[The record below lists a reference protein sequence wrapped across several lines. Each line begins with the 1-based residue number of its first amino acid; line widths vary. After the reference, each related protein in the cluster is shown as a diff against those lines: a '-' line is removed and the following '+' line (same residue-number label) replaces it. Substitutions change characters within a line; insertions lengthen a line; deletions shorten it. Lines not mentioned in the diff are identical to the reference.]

1 MTLSPLIA
9 EAGSPNFVIYLSN
22 TEIHICK
29 TSVHDVIEIHLRE
42 RFGPLTTSDY
52 TLDNLKTKKIGQI
65 VRTQNRSRRC
75 LQTPMTVM

>member
-29 TSVHDVIEIHLRE
+29 TSVHDAIEIHLRE
-42 RFGPLTTSDY
+42 HFGPLTTSDY
-52 TLDNLKTKKIGQI
+52 TLDNLNQRKLGKLSALRA
-65 VRTQNRSRRC
+65 VRTGVCRVQ
-75 LQTPMTVM
+75 